1 MRRCL
6 ITILLTVLP
15 LGALAQELTLEQCLD
30 AASGGNVTLRGSSLD
45 VQAAKAQQAEARWEF
60 VPRVSVTAIGY
71 DALDPMLKITLGDV
85 LGSSDNAQVLK
96 ENISALAYENGIKP
110 YYSTLSH
117 GYGVTATLLQP
128 LYAGGRIIN
137 GNRLADLGVEAAALK
152 DHMASL
158 GVRDSVESK
167 YWRIVALQEKKR
179 TLEEASSMLER
190 LTNDL
195 GSAVSSGLAVESDMA
210 RLKLKRMEL
219 ENGLFRL
226 EGSLSL
232 LKMELMDYAGIQ
244 YDCLDIKNIHLSG
257 TLDQLPSPEEVL
269 AEGPSVES
277 LDAARLLQLAV
288 DAKKTE
294 KKMAIGEF
302 LPQVAVGATYG
313 YNAMMLPKNGSFN
326 GILFATVKVPLTDIG
341 KASARARRYDY
352 AAQKAEIDRDYYLSR
367 LRLQEAKCRLD
378 VETLWMEISMAE
390 QRVALADDKLSKTR
404 IRFSAGQATASEVLQ
419 ASLEATSE
427 RESLLQTKTAY
438 LGAVNAW
445 RHR

>member
-1 MRRCL
+1 
-6 ITILLTVLP
+6 
-15 LGALAQELTLEQCLD
+15 
-30 AASGGNVTLRGSSLD
+30 
-45 VQAAKAQQAEARWEF
+45 
-60 VPRVSVTAIGY
+60 
-71 DALDPMLKITLGDV
+71 
-85 LGSSDNAQVLK
+85 
-96 ENISALAYENGIKP
+96 
-110 YYSTLSH
+110 
-117 GYGVTATLLQP
+117 
-128 LYAGGRIIN
+128 
-137 GNRLADLGVEAAALK
+137 
-152 DHMASL
+152 
-158 GVRDSVESK
+158 
-167 YWRIVALQEKKR
+167 
-179 TLEEASSMLER
+179 
-190 LTNDL
+190 
-195 GSAVSSGLAVESDMA
+195 
-210 RLKLKRMEL
+210 
-219 ENGLFRL
+219 
-226 EGSLSL
+226 
-232 LKMELMDYAGIQ
+232 
-244 YDCLDIKNIHLSG
+244 
-257 TLDQLPSPEEVL
+257 
-269 AEGPSVES
+269 VES

-326 GILFATVKVPLTDIG
+326 DILFATVKVPLTDIG

-390 QRVALADDKLSKTR
+390 QRVSLADDKLSKTR